1 MKMIVGTLRAQT
13 SAGLFFVESIFAI
26 YDLICENKFRVTK
39 KCSITNKKL
48 HGFKWKTHKTDINHE
63 IKFRESGHF
72 WVLQSKKQ
80 KKKKEKNSENFL
92 SWSSI

>member
-48 HGFKWKTHKTDINHE
+48 HGFK
-63 IKFRESGHF
+63 
-72 WVLQSKKQ
+72 
-80 KKKKEKNSENFL
+80 
-92 SWSSI
+92 